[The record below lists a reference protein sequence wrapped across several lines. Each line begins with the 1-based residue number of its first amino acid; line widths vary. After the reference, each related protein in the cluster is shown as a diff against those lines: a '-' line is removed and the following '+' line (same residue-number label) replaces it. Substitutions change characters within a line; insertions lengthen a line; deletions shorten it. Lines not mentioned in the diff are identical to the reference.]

1 VEAENR
7 AMQHALGFRSFSA
20 ALHFFKEWPD
30 QAHAAQLV
38 LTRAPEIDGNL
49 YFLLDPAAQ
58 LIEGKHPLAATLLR
72 RAMIEDTLEGAKSTR
87 YKHAARHL
95 LECASIAPS
104 IQDFGV
110 FETPES
116 FVSRLR
122 ARHSRKTG
130 FWTQMAERVSGGGS
144 RR

>member
-1 VEAENR
+1 
-7 AMQHALGFRSFSA
+7 MQHAHGFRSFSA

-58 LIEGKHPLAATLLR
+58 LIEVTNPSVKYVTQQPGMTQGSEETERKRCYVFDARVSKHPLAATLLR

-87 YKHAARHL
+87 YK
-95 LECASIAPS
+95 
-104 IQDFGV
+104 
-110 FETPES
+110 
-116 FVSRLR
+116 
-122 ARHSRKTG
+122 
-130 FWTQMAERVSGGGS
+130 
-144 RR
+144 

>member
-1 VEAENR
+1 MEAENR
-7 AMQHALGFRSFSA
+7 AMHHALGFRSFSA

-58 LIEGKHPLAATLLR
+58 LIEGKYPLAATLLR

-87 YKHAARHL
+87 YKHAVCTAL
-95 LECASIAPS
+95 
-104 IQDFGV
+104 
-110 FETPES
+110 
-116 FVSRLR
+116 
-122 ARHSRKTG
+122 G
-130 FWTQMAERVSGGGS
+130 FWDTGLNPTPRWQRFEVASGEIGLA
-144 RR
+144 